1 MKAFE
6 IHTYQDGK
14 WRIDSVF
21 DDRELALFEARRVDA
36 GSRYSGVRV
45 IEENYDESSDLT
57 TTRTIFRGGTLDRQ
71 ERARK
76 NAQEAAERKKVRRSA
91 GSRERSSGKQAR
103 KRQQKTSHFVV
114 PVLILGALVLVGL
127 AALFGLQELSKLR

>member
-6 IHTYQDGK
+6 IQTYLDGK

-21 DDRELALFEARRVDA
+21 DDRELALFEARRVDQ

-57 TTRTIFRGGTLDRQ
+57 TTRTIFRGSNLARRQ
-71 ERARK
+71 K
-76 NAQEAAERKKVRRSA
+76 AQKGAQAIKAHGSASRGA
-91 GSRERSSGKQAR
+91 GSRERQKKRRPRQNQKSSNY
-103 KRQQKTSHFVV
+103 FI
-114 PVLILGALVLVGL
+114 PVLILSVLVVAGL
-127 AALFGLQELSKLR
+127 AALYGLQALSQLR

>member
-1 MKAFE
+1 MRAFE

-21 DDRELALFEARRVDA
+21 DDRELALFEARRVDE

-57 TTRTIFRGGTLDRQ
+57 TTRTIFRGGNLGRQ
-71 ERARK
+71 QKARK
-76 NAQEAAERKKVRRSA
+76 GAQAVKARTAGRGA
-91 GSRERSSGKQAR
+91 GSRGTGRNRRPRKAQKSSNIL
-103 KRQQKTSHFVV
+103 V
-114 PVLILGALVLVGL
+114 PVLILAGLVIVGL
-127 AALFGLQELSKLR
+127 AALIGLQELSGLS